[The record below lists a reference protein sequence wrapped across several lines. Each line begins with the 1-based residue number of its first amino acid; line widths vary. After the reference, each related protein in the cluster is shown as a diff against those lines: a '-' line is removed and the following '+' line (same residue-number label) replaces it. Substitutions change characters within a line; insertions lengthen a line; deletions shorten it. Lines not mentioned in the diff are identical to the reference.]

1 MIAALEIRGLTKA
14 FGKAPPAV
22 NSVSLTVP
30 RRAIYGFLGANGA
43 GKTTTLKLVL
53 GLLRA
58 DAGIIRLFGQ
68 EAARERGRIG
78 SLIEIPSAY
87 GHLTG
92 RENLDIT
99 RILLG
104 LEKREIER
112 VLAIVDLAHAADQ
125 RVGSYSPGMRQR
137 LGIAR
142 ALVGDPRLLILDEPT
157 NGLDPDGIRDMRVL
171 LRRLPEAGDVTLIVS
186 SHLLSEI
193 EQVATHVGLL
203 HQGRLLL
210 ESPLD
215 ALLGGVASIEVDTDD
230 RGRAAMILI
239 DAGFTVTKGTDRL
252 LVEAADP
259 AEIAALLMREG
270 QRLSHLTRHRPSLEG
285 IYHRHIAL
293 AA

>member
-1 MIAALEIRGLTKA
+1 MIAALETRGLTKA

-22 NSVSLTVP
+22 NSVSLNVP

-58 DAGIIRLFGQ
+58 DAGNIRLFGQ

-78 SLIEIPSAY
+78 SLIETPSSY
-87 GHLTG
+87 DHLTG

-99 RILLG
+99 RILWG
-104 LEKREIER
+104 LEKREIGR

-125 RVGSYSPGMRQR
+125 RVGSYSLGMRQR

-142 ALVGDPRLLILDEPT
+142 ALLGDPRLLILDEPT

-186 SHLLSEI
+186 SHLLSEV

-215 ALLGGVASIEVDTDD
+215 ALLGGVAPIEVDTDD

-239 DAGFTVTKGTDRL
+239 DAGFAVITGSERL
-252 LVEAADP
+252 FVEAADP
-259 AEIAALLMREG
+259 AEIAALLVREG
-270 QRLSHLTRHRPSLEG
+270 QRLSHLARHRPTLEG

>member
-1 MIAALEIRGLTKA
+1 MIAALETHGLTKA
-14 FGKAPPAV
+14 FGKAAPAV
-22 NSVSLTVP
+22 DGVSLNVP
-30 RRAIYGFLGANGA
+30 RGAIYGFLGANGA

-58 DAGIIRLFGQ
+58 DAGRIRLFGQ
-68 EAARERGRIG
+68 DGARERGRIG
-78 SLIEIPSAY
+78 SLIEAPSSY
-87 GHLTG
+87 DHLTG

-104 LEKREIER
+104 LAKREIDR

-125 RVGSYSPGMRQR
+125 RVGGYSLGMRQR

-142 ALVGDPRLLILDEPT
+142 ALLGEPRLLILDEPT

-171 LRRLPEAGDVTLIVS
+171 LRRLPETGDVTLIVS
-186 SHLLSEI
+186 SHLLSEV

-210 ESPLD
+210 ESSLE
-215 ALLGGVASIEVDTDD
+215 ALLGGVPSVEVDTDD
-230 RGRAAMILI
+230 RVRAAMILI
-239 DAGFTVTKGTDRL
+239 DAGFAVTEASDKL
-252 LVEAADP
+252 LVAAADP
-259 AEIAALLMREG
+259 AEIAAMLMREG

-285 IYHRHIAL
+285 VYHRHIAL

>member
-1 MIAALEIRGLTKA
+1 MIAALETRGLTKA

-22 NSVSLTVP
+22 NSVSLNVP

-58 DAGIIRLFGQ
+58 DAGNIRLFGQ

-78 SLIEIPSAY
+78 SLIETPSSY
-87 GHLTG
+87 DHLTG

-99 RILLG
+99 RILWG
-104 LEKREIER
+104 LEKREIGR

-125 RVGSYSPGMRQR
+125 RVGSYSLGMRQR

-142 ALVGDPRLLILDEPT
+142 ALLGDPRLLILDEPT
-157 NGLDPDGIRDMRVL
+157 NGLDPDGIRDMRAL
-171 LRRLPEAGDVTLIVS
+171 LRRLTEAGDVTLIVS
-186 SHLLSEI
+186 SHLLSEV

-215 ALLGGVASIEVDTDD
+215 ALLGGVAPVEVDTDD
-230 RGRAAMILI
+230 RGRAATILI
-239 DAGFTVTKGTDRL
+239 DAGFAVTTGSDRL
-252 LVEAADP
+252 FVEAADP
-259 AEIAALLMREG
+259 AEIAALLVREG
-270 QRLSHLTRHRPSLEG
+270 QRLSHLARHRPTLEG